1 MRLAALLLVIA
12 LSACADTGRSF
23 VSVPFSAR
31 GTGVTSGTIDGFTV
45 TLTRA
50 DVSVGPIYFCA
61 TALASAELCDDAL
74 LERTDTRVV
83 NGLDAN
89 EQDFGTLEGVSG
101 TVRSTAYDFG
111 ISYFLTQGEAA
122 PTEGAVEGHSAIL
135 EGTATNGVDSFAFRI
150 EVDVIPQTAGDT
162 AIHGAR
168 TDAIVDGIGDSATM
182 VVDPMA
188 WLSAVDFDALLA
200 LPHGVDMPVRVQRG
214 ITGHDAVV
222 LGMTSFAPPTF
233 EWVE

>member
-1 MRLAALLLVIA
+1 MRLAPLFLALFLA
-12 LSACADTGRSF
+12 ACADTGRAF
-23 VSVPFSAR
+23 VSVPFAAR
-31 GTGVTSGTIDGFTV
+31 GTGVTSATIDGFTV

-83 NGLDAN
+83 NGLDAT
-89 EQDFGTLEGVSG
+89 EQAFGVLEGVSG
-101 TVRSTAYDFG
+101 NVRSTAYDFG
-111 ISYFLTQGEAA
+111 ISYFLTQAEAA
-122 PTEGAVEGHSAIL
+122 PTEGAVEGHSAVL
-135 EGTATNGVDSFAFRI
+135 EGEATNGVDTFAFRI

-168 TDAIVDGIGDSATM
+168 TDAVIDGIGDSATM

-188 WLSAVDFDALLA
+188 WLGAVDFDALLA
-200 LPHGVDMPVRVQRG
+200 LPHGVGTPVLVQRG
-214 ITGHDAVV
+214 VAGHDAVV

-233 EWVE
+233 EWGE